1 MDDDKLHKAITA
13 GDKAQAML
21 SGGKIEPLAFK
32 EACELLSKEL
42 MTAWKT
48 SRSTED
54 RERIW
59 SSINLLE
66 KIEDTLSIVA
76 SNGRV
81 AKSDLENLT
90 RKR

>member
-1 MDDDKLHKAITA
+1 
-13 GDKAQAML
+13 ML
-21 SGGKIEPLAFK
+21 SGGKLEPLAFK
-32 EACELLSKEL
+32 EACELLTKEL
-42 MTAWKT
+42 MTVWKT

-81 AKSDLENLT
+81 AKADLDMLIS
-90 RKR
+90 RKK